1 MAIIFIF
8 STEIQNC
15 KASPGTF
22 CIIYGT
28 KGKRTSLI
36 PTTILAD
43 PKSFKDPLVLDL
55 ITPGKNIIE
64 FFIAT
69 V

>member
-8 STEIQNC
+8 STETQNC
-15 KASPGTF
+15 KASPATF
-22 CIIYGT
+22 CIIHGT
-28 KGKRTSLI
+28 KGRRTSLI

-43 PKSFKDPLVLDL
+43 PKSFEG
-55 ITPGKNIIE
+55 TCPGFDYTWKKYNPI
-64 FFIAT
+64 FIAT